1 MVGIMAKIKLDKLK
15 KEFDNTYKNPALKEL
30 KRLEK
35 EKQKVLDGLAESHLP
50 KSAISDLQN
59 TLKSS
64 AFQDAFKT
72 IDDYR
77 QYSNPLL
84 GDIAKKDYQALQKE
98 LEKTYKPYL
107 KKDISLTLESLSSA
121 KDTFDKLTGSSLG
134 GLGKY
139 GNDISTAMRS
149 IAENK
154 ELLEPAKKLTSS
166 LKSLESNI
174 FADKM
179 DSLNE
184 RRLDLHRIHEPIKIP
199 KNPMI
204 EQNEK
209 IIGQLDIQNEAL
221 TSIGTYISSQNEKLD
236 RQNKIV
242 EEEIK
247 DNKESAKKAF
257 WTAIASIFIAI
268 LATFGSIWVSY
279 DVYNK
284 EDTSNNLQYKELLQ
298 SISKNDKSDL
308 TIKQTKVL
316 NKILKA
322 MEQQNN
328 NSVKLHK
335 KIDSI
340 MENK

>member
-1 MVGIMAKIKLDKLK
+1 MAKIKLDKLK
-15 KEFDNTYKNPALKEL
+15 KEFENTYKNPALKEL

-35 EKQKVLDGLAESHLP
+35 ERQSILDSVAGLPMP
-50 KSAISDLQN
+50 KSAVTDLQN
-59 TLKSS
+59 TLTSG
-64 AFQDAFKT
+64 AFQSAFKT
-72 IDDYR
+72 VDDYK

-84 GDIAKKDYQALQKE
+84 EDIAKKDYQALQRE

-107 KKDISLTLESLSSA
+107 KKDISLALESLSSA
-121 KDTFDKLTGSSLG
+121 KDTFDKLTTGSSLR
-134 GLGKY
+134 GLEEY
-139 GNDISTAMRS
+139 GNDISMAMRS

-154 ELLEPAKKLTSS
+154 ELLDPAKKLTSS

-179 DSLNE
+179 GSLNE

-199 KNPMI
+199 KNPMM